1 MLKLLKNI
9 LGAKPESSA
18 VTDRFS
24 RIQIAT
30 CVLLLEMAHTDEEF
44 HGAESVLI
52 EDLLQNRFAF
62 SAEAVAEL
70 MKLSHSEKDADWD
83 LYHYAKVINENFT
96 ISEKVELIESLWRIV
111 YADGLLDKY
120 EEYLMRQLTVLL
132 RLSHRQ
138 MIDAKLKV
146 LDERAVSSQP

>member
-1 MLKLLKNI
+1 MLKLLKSI

-18 VTDRFS
+18 VADRFS

-52 EDLLQNRFAF
+52 EDLLQNRFSL
-62 SAEAVAEL
+62 SAEATVEL
-70 MKLSHSEKDADWD
+70 MELAHSERDAGLD
-83 LYHYAKVINENFT
+83 LYHYAKEINANFT
-96 ISEKVELIESLWRIV
+96 IAEKVELIESLWRIV

-146 LDERAVSSQP
+146 LDGKVAGTQP